1 MERQGV
7 DRQGV
12 ERQGVEK
19 QGVAPP
25 AIDPEELLE
34 QLKSQHRVLR
44 WEPLAPEQ
52 LSSGREQARA
62 GVNLEYL
69 HHHWQLPITFTPT
82 PAPGIRGRLRNRL
95 GALVFRTLTPYLTAE
110 QELLVNMVR
119 ATDALEKRCDEL
131 TDRIDTLR
139 NEVMRRQVAEAKNQA
154 ELAAWL
160 TLDRPSELPI
170 DAEPS
175 PSASDSANT
184 TSAGTTSDAANGG

>member
-1 MERQGV
+1 V

-12 ERQGVEK
+12 ERQGVER

-25 AIDPEELLE
+25 AIDPEDFLE

-44 WEPLAPEQ
+44 WEPLPPEE

-82 PAPGIRGRLRNRL
+82 PGPGIRGRLRNRL
-95 GALVFRTLTPYLTAE
+95 GAMVFRTLTPYFTAE

-139 NEVMRRQVAEAKNQA
+139 GEVMRRQVAEVKNQA

-160 TLDRPSELPI
+160 TLDRPSDRPI
-170 DAEPS
+170 HAEPS
-175 PSASDSANT
+175 PPASASSNGI
-184 TSAGTTSDAANGG
+184 SGGPSSDAANGG